1 MTKFSRVILFCFLP
15 LLSVSQP
22 KTPFVSYDF
31 KSDTLYQ
38 KKLID
43 FKSKED
49 EQSTNILK
57 SIAEWS
63 YHYKDWETAIDHYE
77 KLVVLAPLAENYFML
92 GVAAARRSLEV
103 SRFFSVPYVV
113 KARKY
118 VLQAHELQPQKL
130 TYLNLL
136 IQLYAEIPPFLGGSI
151 DLAKKKLNEL
161 MVLAPLEGMMM
172 QAYLYGVNRDFDA
185 AASKYM
191 EVFRH
196 LEKTYVDHQDIFL
209 DLKRNF
215 IFDLGRSA
223 AVFKIKSDIAL
234 AALNHYIHNYSFT
247 DNYPL
252 EWAYYYLSKI
262 YFYDNQF
269 NEAQVSIKKALEIK
283 PDFDEGIKFLNQ
295 FKLE

>member
-1 MTKFSRVILFCFLP
+1 MPKFSWVILFCFLP

-31 KSDTLYQ
+31 QSDTLYQ
-38 KKLID
+38 KKLTD
-43 FKSKED
+43 LKSKGD
-49 EQSTNILK
+49 DQSTTLLK

-63 YHYKDWETAIDHYE
+63 YHYKDWDTAIDHYE
-77 KLVVLAPLAENYFML
+77 KLVALTPLAENYFML

-118 VLQAHELQPQKL
+118 VLRAHELQPQKV
-130 TYLNLL
+130 TYLELL
-136 IQLYAEIPPFLGGSI
+136 IQLYAEIPSFLGGSI
-151 DLAKKKLNEL
+151 DLAKKKVNEL
-161 MVLAPLEGMMM
+161 MALAPLQGMMM
-172 QAYLYGVNRDFDA
+172 QAYLCWVNRDFDA

-191 EVFRH
+191 EVFSH
-196 LEKTYVDHQDIFL
+196 LEKTYVDHQHIFS
-209 DLKRNF
+209 DLNRNL

-223 AVFKIKSDIAL
+223 AVHKIKTDIAL
-234 AALNHYIHNYSFT
+234 AALNHYIHNYRFT

-262 YFYDNQF
+262 YFYNNQF
-269 NEAQVSIKKALEIK
+269 KEAQVSIEKALKIK